1 MFLCLMQNP
10 LRSWLLLLLIGIIW
24 GSSFILMKKGLVVF
38 DDTQIAALRMGMA
51 WLVTLPF
58 LLGRFREIS
67 RKEWLILLS
76 VGLLGNG
83 LPAFLFA
90 TAQTKIDSSLAGML
104 NSLVPILTMG
114 FGLLLFGL
122 RTWLLQIVGLI
133 IGFVGAVMLIVLP
146 GGISGFQPAALLVVL
161 ASTCYAFN
169 LNVVR
174 KYLAKMP
181 TMLITAGSFLWVGP
195 LCIVYLFSTDF
206 TSRFEHDYALQSFGA
221 IVVLAVVG
229 TTIAVLMFN
238 KLIQSGGAVFA
249 SMVTYIVPIVAILWG
264 VLDGETVS
272 GWSIFGVMTI
282 LAGVYLVN
290 KTAS

>member
-1 MFLCLMQNP
+1 
-10 LRSWLLLLLIGIIW
+10 
-24 GSSFILMKKGLVVF
+24 MKKGLIVF
-38 DDTQIAALRMGMA
+38 GDTQIAAMRMGMA

-58 LLGRFREIS
+58 LIGRFREIS
-67 RKEWLILLS
+67 KKEWLVLLS

-114 FGLLLFGL
+114 FGLILFGL
-122 RTWLLQIVGLI
+122 RTWLLQVVGLI
-133 IGFVGAVMLIVLP
+133 IGFVGAVMLIVMP
-146 GGISGFQPAALLVVL
+146 GGIDGFQPAALLVVL
-161 ASTCYAFN
+161 ASMCYAFN
-169 LNVVR
+169 LNMVR
-174 KYLAKMP
+174 KFLPKMP
-181 TMLITAGSFLWVGP
+181 SMLITAGSFLWVGP
-195 LCIVYLFSTDF
+195 LCIIYLFSTDF
-206 TSRFEHDYALQSFGA
+206 TSRFEHEFVLQSFAA

-264 VLDGETVS
+264 VLDGETIS
-272 GWSIFGVMTI
+272 GWSIFGVITI

-290 KTAS
+290 KSAT